1 MVSREGFHDLREV
14 LMSSGRIGLDQVLV
28 QHEVDEADL
37 AAVPFLA
44 RYSDRTFRHHRG
56 SGGGWPNAI

>member
-1 MVSREGFHDLREV
+1 
-14 LMSSGRIGLDQVLV
+14 MSSGRIGLDQVLV